1 MVSIVK
7 PVIKRI
13 SSGSEESQYAEMQ
26 REYTMLNQKNHLSVF
41 DVRKQYTTFFERVMV
56 LYNLTLSKNEKD
68 HDVEDVKRFATELYE
83 TGRIDD
89 YDKKVIDEAL
99 EDFTSLLIAESN
111 KWDIDLEYLD
121 ARIDLATD
129 GISADIGA
137 LIH

>member
-1 MVSIVK
+1 MSNRKKHLTVSEVK
-7 PVIKRI
+7 EHYI
-13 SSGSEESQYAEMQ
+13 S
-26 REYTMLNQKNHLSVF
+26 
-41 DVRKQYTTFFERVMV
+41 FFERVMV

-89 YDKKVIDEAL
+89 YDKKEIEEAL
-99 EDFTSLLIAESN
+99 EDFTSLLTAESH

-121 ARIDLATD
+121 ARISLATD
-129 GISADIGA
+129 GINADIGA